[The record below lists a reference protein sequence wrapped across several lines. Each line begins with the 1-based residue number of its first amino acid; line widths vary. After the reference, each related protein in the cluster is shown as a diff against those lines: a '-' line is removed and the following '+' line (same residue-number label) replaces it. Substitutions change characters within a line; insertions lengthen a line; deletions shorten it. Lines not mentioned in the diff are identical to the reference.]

1 MYINV
6 FGALCYKYPE
16 TKEVELIYLNEC
28 KNSINNKNIRE
39 RLVKLAKLY
48 PIYENAANVAKI
60 EGDLIKIKD
69 IGAYLK
75 NSQVVDVSGLS
86 KGMALNVAA
95 VGVGYHHIKVCNLNL
110 NYKKISNE
118 KRYLYLD
125 KDNYSYE
132 NLLNEESLNSLRKDY
147 INTKH
152 VLKAFASIV
161 FISLLGIWLDFFP
174 EYISDKLFN
183 LLSLTIS
190 LAGLYLATLRK

>member
-1 MYINV
+1 
-6 FGALCYKYPE
+6 
-16 TKEVELIYLNEC
+16 
-28 KNSINNKNIRE
+28 
-39 RLVKLAKLY
+39 
-48 PIYENAANVAKI
+48 
-60 EGDLIKIKD
+60 
-69 IGAYLK
+69 
-75 NSQVVDVSGLS
+75 
-86 KGMALNVAA
+86 
-95 VGVGYHHIKVCNLNL
+95 
-110 NYKKISNE
+110 

-125 KDNYSYE
+125 NDNYSYE

-183 LLSLTIS
+183 LSSLTIS